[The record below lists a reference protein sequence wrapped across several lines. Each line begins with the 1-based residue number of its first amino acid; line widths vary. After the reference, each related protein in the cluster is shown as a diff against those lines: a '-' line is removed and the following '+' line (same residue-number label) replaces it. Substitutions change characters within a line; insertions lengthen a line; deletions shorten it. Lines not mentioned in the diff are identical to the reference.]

1 VGNHELQSYRPKARF
16 TRGQSAME
24 AESPKVRGLH
34 LLATI
39 DLDLYARLRDY
50 CKDRGLIPS
59 RVVNNALSLYLTGK
73 PRPEEQK
80 CKGGRSAQWH
90 GQLARQRKIAIS
102 VHIDADL
109 VVLLEEYCHQHNIS
123 LSTVVNR
130 ALAALLM
137 PLGLAGPTSRL
148 SLTALLGLLALAHT
162 YLL

>member
-1 VGNHELQSYRPKARF
+1 MGAEL
-16 TRGQSAME
+16 
-24 AESPKVRGLH
+24 PKVRGLH
-34 LLATI
+34 LLATV

-50 CKDRGLIPS
+50 CKDQGLIPS

-73 PRPEEQK
+73 PRPEQK

-90 GQLARQRKIAIS
+90 SQLAGRRKIAIS

-109 VVLLEEYCHQHNIS
+109 VVLLEEYCHQHSVS

-137 PLGLAGPTSRL
+137 PLGLAGPISR
-148 SLTALLGLLALAHT
+148 SFLTELLGLLALAHA

>member
-1 VGNHELQSYRPKARF
+1 MG
-16 TRGQSAME
+16 

-39 DLDLYARLRDY
+39 DADLCARLRDY
-50 CKDRGLIPS
+50 CKDRDLRPS

-73 PRPEEQK
+73 PRPEQE
-80 CKGGRSAQWH
+80 CKGARSAQWH
-90 GQLARQRKIAIS
+90 SQPAGQRKIAIS

-109 VVLLEEYCHQHNIS
+109 VVLLEEYCRQHSVS

-137 PLGLAGPTSRL
+137 PSGLAGSINRS
-148 SLTALLGLLALAHT
+148 SLTALLVLLAPAPA
-162 YLL
+162 YLLQSS